1 MEQPENANLFDLHLD
16 QPSMNYLNEAAR
28 WGRFLS
34 ILGFIY
40 CGLMVILAIF
50 FGSIMGRMMSGM
62 GDAGADMTSRMGG
75 GLFGFVFIA
84 VALIMFFPALFLYNF
99 STKMRRALNSND
111 QPFLT
116 EALKNLKS
124 LFKFYGI
131 IAIIVVS
138 FYALA
143 LIGGIIGG
151 LVGRH

>member
-1 MEQPENANLFDLHLD
+1 MEQPENTNLFDLHLD
-16 QPSMNYLNEAAR
+16 QPSINYLNEAAR
-28 WGRFLS
+28 WGKFLS

-40 CGLMVILAIF
+40 CGLMVIFAIF
-50 FGSIMGRMMSGM
+50 FGSIMGRMMTSM
-62 GDAGADMTSRMGG
+62 GEAGADMPGRIGG
-75 GLFGFVFIA
+75 GFFGIIFVA

-99 STKMRRALNSND
+99 STKIRRALHSND

-131 IAIIVVS
+131 IAIIVVG

-143 LIGGIIGG
+143 LIGGIIGAI
-151 LVGRH
+151 VGRH